1 MKKLMIVLVA
11 GLALVLAGCLEPAE
25 REESRSVSSY
35 YSNILKAQPAPQFD
49 YSLERDLVI
58 QLYQIRNSAVNTY
71 TVWWDHGR
79 IAGACPSIGY
89 GIPYDTQLTNP
100 LKISY
105 AYGVGGVIEQPEPN
119 GLYSSKNT
127 SATWV
132 MCVGE
137 DGQVYPVYVE
147 PKVVVYPGTNV
158 VVDWENNRV
167 IWRPGGPRIHLKR
180 GTNRQ

>member
-1 MKKLMIVLVA
+1 MFKKFTFIM
-11 GLALVLAGCLEPAE
+11 LALLFLLMACDDSARIAE
-25 REESRSVSSY
+25 EASVNRA
-35 YSNILKAQPAPQFD
+35 YSNIIKAQPPPLFD

-58 QLYQIRNSAVNTY
+58 QLYQIRNTAANTY

-79 IAGACPSIGY
+79 IVGDCPSIGY

-100 LKISY
+100 LMVASN
-105 AYGVGGVIEQPEPN
+105 GSVVEQPEPN

-158 VVDWENNRV
+158 TVDYEKNRV
-167 IWRPGGPRIHLKR
+167 YWRPGGPRIRVRKSE
-180 GTNRQ
+180 